1 MQTHLLTNEELN
13 LLLSPKQA
21 KGSEEAAAANKTSDD
36 RAKELERR
44 VERLEAALAETM
56 KRIVFL
62 EDQLSVRQSAAA
74 LALPESQEA
83 WKEAAESG
91 PADAPDAIGLA
102 VKEVPRALSRMETYK
117 REKRSLFKK

>member
-1 MQTHLLTNEELN
+1 LHTHLLTNEELS

-21 KGSEEAAAANKTSDD
+21 KGPEEAAAANKTSDD

-44 VERLEAALAETM
+44 VERLEAVLAETM

-74 LALPESQEA
+74 LAAPELSDGWKDPAVSAAVSQ
-83 WKEAAESG
+83 
-91 PADAPDAIGLA
+91 PA
-102 VKEVPRALSRMETYK
+102 VKEAPATLSRMETYK
-117 REKRSLFKK
+117 RDKKRSLFRK

>member
-21 KGSEEAAAANKTSDD
+21 KGSEEAAAGNKTSDD

-74 LALPESQEA
+74 LSAPELAEGWKDSA
-83 WKEAAESG
+83 VSAPAAAVAVSLLSVKEA
-91 PADAPDAIGLA
+91 PAT
-102 VKEVPRALSRMETYK
+102 LSRMETYK
-117 REKRSLFKK
+117 RNKRSLFRK